1 MDYDGS
7 GFLTENK
14 FLEFWRRV
22 KEQGVTDDEIN
33 VQLEMIK
40 LKEIWI
46 GFDLPKDYHSE
57 ATDHSRVSLSKQI
70 QGQDLPDNSYV
81 NTLIRKAKDEVTSLL
96 GVILYRYATSKE
108 EKHRKRKQE
117 KLFASVIS
125 QASKTVIKL
134 AETLM

>member
-1 MDYDGS
+1 MQARMSSTESFAIMDYDGS

-70 QGQDLPDNSYV
+70 
-81 NTLIRKAKDEVTSLL
+81 
-96 GVILYRYATSKE
+96 
-108 EKHRKRKQE
+108 
-117 KLFASVIS
+117 
-125 QASKTVIKL
+125 
-134 AETLM
+134 